1 MRLKFKEINMLNDRL
16 KDICYFSISFYNGMN
31 EKQIGKNLL
40 SDKRVNDY
48 FVDEDNLTLK
58 LLTLDYKIVSIDY
71 LTGYI
76 YIG

>member
-1 MRLKFKEINMLNDRL
+1 MRLKFKEINMLNDTLR
-16 KDICYFSISFYNGMN
+16 DICDFSISFYNGMN
-31 EKQIGKNLL
+31 EKQIGENLL
-40 SDKRVNDY
+40 SDKRINDY
-48 FVDEDNLTLK
+48 FMDEDNLTLK